1 MFDLLVSRPV
11 LFARRADPPLR
22 NLGNQLAARSHEL
35 LWVAIAAFLT
45 ASVAQLLLQTSI
57 ARDAS
62 ILSVLGSPVWSML
75 TDTEWGRIWVWRVLT
90 AAGFALSV
98 ASLTVAA
105 RRTDPEHGGSHLHLA
120 IRLLAIGFGGAALW
134 TLILTSH
141 GAATAG
147 IRWATL
153 SVDYIPLVASA
164 FWVGALFHLALGIP
178 LVFRSLTPDQRTAC
192 LSAIL
197 PRFSVIAA
205 LSVVV
210 LIATGLFSAW
220 AQVTILPALETP
232 YGLTLLVKLTIVIP
246 ILALGP
252 LNLIW
257 VRPNLSRRDH
267 VGSYLRWF
275 VLSEAVLAVLVLASV
290 GVLTSL
296 EPARQVAG
304 REGKGVY
311 E

>member
-1 MFDLLVSRPV
+1 M
-11 LFARRADPPLR
+11 
-22 NLGNQLAARSHEL
+22 
-35 LWVAIAAFLT
+35 LWVAIAVFLA

-62 ILSVLGSPVWSML
+62 ILSGLGSPVGSML
-75 TDTEWGRIWVWRVLT
+75 TDTEWG
-90 AAGFALSV
+90 
-98 ASLTVAA
+98 
-105 RRTDPEHGGSHLHLA
+105 
-120 IRLLAIGFGGAALW
+120 ALW

-275 VLSEAVLAVLVLASV
+275 VLSEAVLAVLLLASV